1 MILEIAT
8 SASSYILSEHLTS
21 AQDRKYTILF
31 LFLPSKTA
39 NAALAR
45 EKGQYL
51 GPISLNPGTSHTSP
65 HGNKCVNWQ
74 LSLWRIPNLW
84 GHRG

>member
-8 SASSYILSEHLTS
+8 SASLYILSQHFSKGST
-21 AQDRKYTILF
+21 QDLF

-84 GHRG
+84 GPRG

>member
-1 MILEIAT
+1 MLMAFVILEIAT
-8 SASSYILSEHLTS
+8 TASLYILSKHLTS

-45 EKGQYL
+45 EKGQY
-51 GPISLNPGTSHTSP
+51 
-65 HGNKCVNWQ
+65 
-74 LSLWRIPNLW
+74 
-84 GHRG
+84 